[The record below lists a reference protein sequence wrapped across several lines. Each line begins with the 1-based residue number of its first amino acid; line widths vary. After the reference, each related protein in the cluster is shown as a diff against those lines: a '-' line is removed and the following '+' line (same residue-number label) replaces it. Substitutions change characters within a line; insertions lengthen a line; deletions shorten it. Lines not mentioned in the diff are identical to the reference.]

1 MYIVNSCV
9 FYFYEGGRETY
20 HRHNTKKPRIT
31 ELKSQ
36 SFFIIVIPLFNV
48 YYQYSFLLLN
58 SSAWAKPIYPQYN
71 FPHLAHTAQ
80 IPSQSAF
87 SKWPLVKTK
96 LHAMYYNALHIF
108 NFFET

>member
-1 MYIVNSCV
+1 MK
-9 FYFYEGGRETY
+9 GGEKHTIDTIQKNLESLSLN
-20 HRHNTKKPRIT
+20 HNLSSSLLFPYST
-31 ELKSQ
+31 
-36 SFFIIVIPLFNV
+36 FIISIH
-48 YYQYSFLLLN
+48 FLLLN
-58 SSAWAKPIYPQYN
+58 SSAWAKSIFPQYN

>member
-1 MYIVNSCV
+1 MK
-9 FYFYEGGRETY
+9 GGEKHTID
-20 HRHNTKKPRIT
+20 TIQKKNPRIT

-58 SSAWAKPIYPQYN
+58 SSAWAKPIFPQYN

-80 IPSQSAF
+80 SLSQSAL
-87 SKWPLVKTK
+87 SKWPLDKTK
-96 LHAMYYNALHIF
+96 LHTMYYNALHIF